1 MARSES
7 EQPSGD
13 PTWGFRV
20 FVTSF
25 SAIAREQLNQALA
38 NLVQATLLELADI
51 RHQEYREELSKR
63 FKLDIVEDES
73 LEDAS
78 DDRIREEFRT
88 WMRNLG
94 QNTTYDDEEVLSF
107 SRIASQLVCL
117 VLDEP
122 TITTLATLTVG
133 ESKEDRKRLQNITVR
148 VIDCDWRRNGEVE
161 VGDAYRGVG
170 NVSVVG
176 LASLFEVV
184 SSNDGFSRGLHS
196 LNGMP
201 T

>member
-20 FVTSF
+20 FVVSF
-25 SAIAREQLNQALA
+25 SAIAREQLDQALA

-73 LEDAS
+73 LKNAS

-94 QNTTYDDEEVLSF
+94 LNTTYDDEEVLSF
-107 SRIASQLVCL
+107 SRIASQLICL

-133 ESKEDRKRLQNITVR
+133 ESKEDRKRLQTVTVR
-148 VIDCDWRRNGEVE
+148 VIDCDWRRLGEVE
-161 VGDAYRGVG
+161 VGDTYRGVG
-170 NVSVVG
+170 KVSVVG
-176 LASLFEVV
+176 LASLFEIV
-184 SSNDGFSRGLHS
+184 SSKDGFTRGLHP